1 MSEEGISIIDAH
13 APLGRG
19 DTWEPKKRQ
28 VNYDPEEL
36 LQYSAEAG
44 IKQSCIM
51 PARNVSYEEKNQE
64 IARLCEKYPER
75 FIGFAAHSPQRET
88 GRLRQMLNAEVR
100 SMGLR
105 GLKTDGHPTREVL
118 DVVAELGIPIIY
130 YPDEGSAGPARMYH
144 VMLAAYPTV
153 NFILPHLGSY
163 RSGLWWAHLES
174 INLAKRY
181 PNLYLETS
189 GVSSHKY
196 LEMAARELP
205 AERIIFGSNAPE
217 LDPRVEVY
225 AIKLL
230 KLRRPQVAAILGG
243 NIRRL
248 LGWLSP
254 SS

>member
-1 MSEEGISIIDAH
+1 MSEEAILIIDCH
-13 APLGRG
+13 APVGAG
-19 DTWEPKKRQ
+19 ETWEPKKRP

-36 LQYSAEAG
+36 LKYSAEAG

-51 PARNVSYEEKNQE
+51 PARNLSYEERNRE
-64 IARLCEKYPER
+64 IARLCEKHPEK

-88 GRLRQMLNAEVR
+88 GRLRQVLNEEVK

-118 DVVAELGIPIIY
+118 DVVAELGIPVIY

-163 RSGLWWAHLES
+163 RSGLWWAHVEA
-174 INLAKRY
+174 IDLAKRY
-181 PNLYLETS
+181 SNLYLETS

-205 AERIIFGSNAPE
+205 AERIIFGSNSPE
-217 LDPRVEVY
+217 LDPRVEAY

-230 KLRRPQVAAILGG
+230 KLSSPQEAAIWGG

-248 LGWLSP
+248 LGLRGP
-254 SS
+254 S